1 MATYS
6 HSRLS
11 TFEQCKYKYKLQYI
25 DKIKV
30 DIPTTIEAFMGDIVH
45 QTLEKLY
52 SDLKFQKLN
61 ELKDLLKFYNDLWEK
76 EFTDD
81 ILIAKKEYEAE
92 NYKKMGEKYITDYYN
107 QYHPFDQL
115 TILGLETQD
124 KMTLPDGN
132 QYHVRIDKLAC
143 KGSTYYVCDYKTNSR
158 MKDQEEADEDRQ
170 LAMYS
175 IWVKDKFKDAKE
187 VILLWH
193 MLAFNKEATSER
205 TDKELKK
212 LQEDTVNLI
221 KEVESCTDF
230 SRNTSKLCDYCV
242 YKSMCPSFKHQLDL
256 EFKTPK
262 AFKNDEGV
270 MFVDKFSKLQEEK
283 KAIDE
288 ELEQLKDIVVEF
300 ANQKG
305 LDVIYGS
312 SKKASIKSYDKVVY
326 PDEKE
331 EIIQLL
337 KDKGL
342 YEEFSMVCYA
352 KLNSAILKGNID
364 KEIEKQT
371 KREKDHRISL
381 SKKNNEREY

>member
-1 MATYS
+1 
-6 HSRLS
+6 
-11 TFEQCKYKYKLQYI
+11 
-25 DKIKV
+25 
-30 DIPTTIEAFMGDIVH
+30 MGDLVH
-45 QTLEKLY
+45 RTLEKLY

-81 ILIAKKEYEAE
+81 ILIAKKEYESE
-92 NYKKMGEKYITDYYN
+92 NYKRMGEKYITDYYN
-107 QYHPFDQL
+107 EYHPFNQL

-143 KGSTYYVCDYKTNSR
+143 NGSTYYVCDYKTNSR

-175 IWVKDKFKDAKE
+175 IWVKDKFKDAKK

-193 MLAFNKEATSER
+193 MLAFNKEAISER
-205 TDKELKK
+205 TEQQLKK
-212 LQEDTVNLI
+212 LQEETVNLI
-221 KEVESCTDF
+221 SEVESCKEF
-230 SRNTSKLCDYCV
+230 PTSVTKLCDYCV

-256 EFKTPK
+256 EFKTAK
-262 AFKNDEGV
+262 VFKEDEGV
-270 MFVDKFSKLQEEK
+270 KFVDKFSKLQEEK

-288 ELEQLKDIVVEF
+288 ELENLKELMIEF
-300 ANQKG
+300 AKQKG
-305 LDVIYGS
+305 IDIIYGS
-312 SKKASIKSYDKVVY
+312 NKKASVKPYDKVVY

-364 KEIEKQT
+364 KEIAKQT
-371 KREKDHRISL
+371 KKEEDYRISL
-381 SKKNNEREY
+381 SKKNSGSE